1 MYAII
6 ETGGKQYRVEKNEV
20 LFVEKL
26 DAAEGKVTF
35 DKVLAVNNDKT
46 LKVGTP
52 YVKNASVVAEILKN
66 GKSKKITVFT
76 YKPKKG
82 SARKMGHRQPYSKIE
97 ILEINVAAPKKAT
110 EDAQVEAPA
119 EVPAEAPVEVKAEE
133 TVKKAAPKKPASTAA
148 KKPAAKKAEAE
159 AEPKTEE

>member
-6 ETGGKQYRVEKNEV
+6 ETGGKQYRVEKNDV

-35 DKVLAVNNDKT
+35 DQVLAVNNDKT

-82 SARKMGHRQPYSKIE
+82 SARKIGHRQPYSKIE
-97 ILEINVAAPKKAT
+97 ILEINISAPRKAAT
-110 EDAQVEAPA
+110 EETPVDA
-119 EVPAEAPVEVKAEE
+119 PAEAPVEVKAEE
-133 TVKKAAPKKPASTAA
+133 TVKKPAPRKTASTAA
-148 KKPAAKKAEAE
+148 KKPAAKKAE
-159 AEPKTEE
+159 PKTEE